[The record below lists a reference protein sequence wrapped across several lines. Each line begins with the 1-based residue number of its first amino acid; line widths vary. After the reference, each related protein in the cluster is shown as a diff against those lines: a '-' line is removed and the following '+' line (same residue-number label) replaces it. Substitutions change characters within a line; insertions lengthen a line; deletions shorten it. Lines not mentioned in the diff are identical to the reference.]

1 MKGTAM
7 GHVTVTIKVENY
19 VDWVKARTSKNKK
32 KPRVRTIIVPDALVD
47 TGATHLSLPS
57 RFIEELGLVQY
68 PTEVRAETANGTV
81 TRKMFGGAW
90 LTIDGRSEEC
100 AVIELPD
107 SAPALIGV
115 IPLEGLDFIVDPIE
129 QKLVGKH
136 GRKRVCLLY

>member
-1 MKGTAM
+1 MKGTTM
-7 GHVTVTIKVENY
+7 GHVIVTIKVENY
-19 VDWVKARTSKNKK
+19 VDWVQARSSKKRK
-32 KPRVRTIIVPDALVD
+32 KPRVRTIVVPDALVD

-57 RFIEELGLVQY
+57 RWIKELGLVPY
-68 PTEVRAETANGTV
+68 PTEVRAEIASGTV
-81 TRKMFGGAW
+81 TRKMYGGAW
-90 LTIDGRSEEC
+90 LTIDDRSEEC

-115 IPLEGLDFIVDPIE
+115 IPLEGLDYIVDPIE